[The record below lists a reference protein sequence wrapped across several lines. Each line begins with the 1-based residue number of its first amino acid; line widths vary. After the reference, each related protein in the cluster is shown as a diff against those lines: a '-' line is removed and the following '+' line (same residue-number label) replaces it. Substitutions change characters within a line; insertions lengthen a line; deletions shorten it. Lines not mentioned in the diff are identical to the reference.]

1 MDILQYIL
9 QKQREKKS
17 KFIQEHW
24 KWNISEEIKHNM
36 CVVDN
41 TIYHTDLRHIYGYIS
56 LIDWCLRAALAIFQ
70 LYRGGYISTS
80 R

>member
-41 TIYHTDLRHIYGYIS
+41 TIYHTDLRHIYG
-56 LIDWCLRAALAIFQ
+56 
-70 LYRGGYISTS
+70 
-80 R
+80 